1 MVTVCYNDGM
11 SMERI
16 VLIGGAPA
24 IVSAEATLREL
35 GFDVVAAAHGPEGL
49 TLATLLVP
57 ALVLI
62 DFEQLE
68 GSGVALCTSL
78 KADARTAESSVI
90 MLSSD
95 GSESRRLAAFE
106 AGADNFVTTPV
117 SPRELIL
124 RVRAVLRR
132 RSSLKR
138 AADLRSFRA
147 GGLLLDADAARA
159 KVAGADLELTLLE
172 FRLLWTLAT
181 RPGGVFE
188 REALLHDVWGPAVK
202 VEVRTVDQHVK
213 RLRKKLGPARKLL
226 RTIRGVDYRFES
238 TAEG

>member
-1 MVTVCYNDGM
+1 
-11 SMERI
+11 MEKI

-24 IVSAEATLREL
+24 VVSAEATLREM
-35 GFDVVAAAHGPEGL
+35 GFDVAAAAQGREGL
-49 TLATLLVP
+49 TLASLMVP
-57 ALVLI
+57 DLILI
-62 DFEQLE
+62 DFEQIE

-78 KADARTAESSVI
+78 KADACTAESSVI

-95 GSESRRLAAFE
+95 GSESQRLAAFE

-132 RSSLKR
+132 RNTLKR
-138 AADLRSFRA
+138 VGALRSLRA
-147 GGLLLDADAARA
+147 GGLLLDADAAKA
-159 KVAGADLELTLLE
+159 QVAGADLELTLLE
-172 FRLLWTLAT
+172 FRLLWALAT
-181 RPGGVFE
+181 RPGGVLE
-188 REALLHDVWGPAVK
+188 REALLQDVWGPAVK

-226 RTIRGVDYRFES
+226 RTIRGVGYRFES
-238 TAEG
+238 SAEG